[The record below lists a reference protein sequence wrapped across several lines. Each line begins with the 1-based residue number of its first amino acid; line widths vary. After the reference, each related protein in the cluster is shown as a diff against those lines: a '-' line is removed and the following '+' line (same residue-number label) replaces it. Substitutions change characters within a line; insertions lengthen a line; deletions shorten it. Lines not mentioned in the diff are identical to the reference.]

1 MLNEKKKHIKP
12 WKFGI
17 TQNRYMKSYN
27 LQNYLRYKDDV
38 VKSQPI
44 QTDFGNYSREELIAK
59 FLPLVE
65 NIARKFST
73 TQQASG
79 VLDITDLIQEG
90 SSGLIYAIDKLDWT
104 QLNDSNDIEKTLKSF
119 LSKRIK
125 GSIRRA
131 IDIHRGNIRLPEHKL
146 NEIRKDNG
154 QDKAMVAMFFNS
166 VFLSIDEQIMDDDED
181 NMLYQIPDISDPYN
195 IVLMNTY
202 LTSLMKKFLNQRE
215 YDVLRLS
222 YGLDCDKYSANEIA
236 SKLGINGSSAYVKVS
251 EIKRQAITKLIENT
265 DTSQVLDFL

>member
-1 MLNEKKKHIKP
+1 
-12 WKFGI
+12 
-17 TQNRYMKSYN
+17 MKSYN

-44 QTDFGNYSREELIAK
+44 QTDFSNYSREELIAK

-166 VFLSIDEQIMDDDED
+166 VFLSIDEQIMDEDED
-181 NMLYQIPDISDPYN
+181 NMLYQIPDQSDPYN
-195 IVLMNTY
+195 IVIMNAY
-202 LTSLMKKFLNQRE
+202 LTSLMKKHLNQRE
-215 YDVLRLS
+215 FDVLRLS

-236 SKLGINGSSAYVKVS
+236 AKLNISGSSAYVKVS
-251 EIKRQAITKLIENT
+251 EIKRQAIAKLV
-265 DTSQVLDFL
+265 DSVDPSQVLDFL